1 MRAEQSQRLEFKNR
15 VFWLVWNIPFGKCIS
30 YGDLAT
36 LAGNPRAARIV
47 GGIAHN
53 GPSDLPWHRVVYKD
67 GKLAS
72 GFPGGPSN
80 QKEMLQSES
89 IEFTDD
95 DIVSNNKIFWWTPPS
110 SILKPIVVIIGETAS
125 GKSSIAMGLAKE
137 FSGSIISADAW
148 TVRRGLDIGTA
159 KPSRED
165 QAQVKHY
172 LIDEVNVDESFSAAK
187 FKDLAKDAIRDSY
200 SSRSLPIIV
209 GGNGLYVDGLIYGYS
224 FLEKYDESLRKWLQ
238 SLDTKEVLNE
248 ASALGLDCSGV
259 DTKNK
264 RRLIRLI
271 ETQGHHPLRSPVR
284 RPNTLLLG
292 VRRTSEEM
300 KARIK
305 ERIDQMIEVGLVD
318 EVRNLVDKHG
328 WDNEIMKAICYREF
342 EGYFEGDKSLEE
354 VKSLIVRSTNNL
366 AKRQRTWNRKYEDIH
381 WLSAIEEA
389 SRLVCKFLDQSG
401 YNTK

>member
-1 MRAEQSQRLEFKNR
+1 MRGEKSERLEFKNR

-30 YGDLAT
+30 YGDLAA
-36 LAGNPRAARIV
+36 LAGSPRAARIV

-67 GKLAS
+67 GSLAG

-80 QKEMLQSES
+80 QKEMLESES

-95 DIVSNNKIFWWTPPS
+95 DIVSNNKIFWWAPPS

-125 GKSSIAMGLAKE
+125 GKSSIAMSLAKE

-159 KPSRED
+159 KPSKDD

-172 LIDEVNVDESFSAAK
+172 LIDEVGFDESFSAAK
-187 FKDLAKDAIRDSY
+187 FKDLANSAIRDSHN
-200 SSRSLPIIV
+200 SRSLPVIV
-209 GGNGLYVDGLIYGYS
+209 GGNGLYIDGLIYGYS
-224 FLEKYDESLRKWLQ
+224 FLEQYDKSLRKRLQ
-238 SLDTKEVLNE
+238 SLDTEDVLKE
-248 ASALGLDCSGV
+248 ATALGLDCSSV

-271 ETQGHHPLRSPVR
+271 ETQGHHPLCSPVR

-292 VRRTSEEM
+292 VKRTSEEM

-318 EVRNLVDKHG
+318 EVKSLVDKHG
-328 WDNEIMKAICYREF
+328 WDNETMKAICYREF

-354 VKSLIVRSTNNL
+354 VKCLIVRSTNSL

-381 WLSAIEEA
+381 WLSNIEEA
-389 SRLVCKFLDQSG
+389 SRLVSEFLDQSG